1 MIGRK
6 NFYGSGARWAA
17 DLAADVWTI
26 TATAAQNGLE
36 PLPLLQDYIPL
47 FGVILIRVA
56 GIVVAI
62 PAFSSRSV
70 PLQVRI
76 GLVIGLTVILFPIVS
91 DQVRPL
97 SLSWPQVVPLLFTDF
112 MVGMVLGF
120 AISFVMNA
128 FIIAG
133 ELVGIQM
140 GINLISALDPIAGG
154 QVPILGQFMGL
165 LGMLIFLAIDGHHMM
180 FEALVA
186 SFQLVPP
193 MHVHF
198 SGFLVESV
206 LKLGLGMFV
215 LALKVGAPVMI
226 AVFIVTLAMGI
237 LGRTLPQLNVMLNNV
252 PMTIG
257 VGLLVLGLSLP
268 LFGSLAESNL
278 RGIGP
283 TLQGLLSIMGHSQ

>member
-1 MIGRK
+1 MV
-6 NFYGSGARWAA
+6 N
-17 DLAADVWTI
+17 L
-26 TATAAQNGLE
+26 
-36 PLPLLQDYIPL
+36 LPLIQDYIPL

-70 PLQVRI
+70 PLHVRI
-76 GLVIGLTVILFPIVS
+76 GLLIGFTVVLFPIVS
-91 DQVRPL
+91 DQMRPL
-97 SLSWPQVVPLLFTDF
+97 SLSWPQVVPLLFTEF

>member
-1 MIGRK
+1 MV
-6 NFYGSGARWAA
+6 N
-17 DLAADVWTI
+17 L
-26 TATAAQNGLE
+26 
-36 PLPLLQDYIPL
+36 LPLIQDYIPL

-76 GLVIGLTVILFPIVS
+76 GLLIGLTVILFPIVS

-97 SLSWPQVVPLLFTDF
+97 SFSWPQVVPLLFTEF
-112 MVGMVLGF
+112 MVGIVLGF

-133 ELVGIQM
+133 ELIGIQM
-140 GINLISALDPIAGG
+140 GINLISALDPVAGG

-278 RGIGP
+278 TGIGP
-283 TLQGLLSIMGHSQ
+283 TLQGLLSLMGHPQ

>member
-1 MIGRK
+1 MV
-6 NFYGSGARWAA
+6 N
-17 DLAADVWTI
+17 L
-26 TATAAQNGLE
+26 
-36 PLPLLQDYIPL
+36 LPLIQDYIPL

-70 PLQVRI
+70 PLHVRI
-76 GLVIGLTVILFPIVS
+76 GLLIGLTVILFPIVS

-97 SLSWPQVVPLLFTDF
+97 SLSWPQVVPLLFTEF

-133 ELVGIQM
+133 ELIGIQM
-140 GINLISALDPIAGG
+140 GINLISALDPVAGG

-206 LKLGLGMFV
+206 LKLGIGMFV
-215 LALKVGAPVMI
+215 LALKVGAPIMT
-226 AVFIVTLAMGI
+226 AVFIVTLGMGI
-237 LGRTLPQLNVMLNNV
+237 LGRTIPQLNVMLNNV
-252 PMTIG
+252 PITIG

-283 TLQGLLSIMGHSQ
+283 TLQGLLSLMGHPQ

>member
-1 MIGRK
+1 MV
-6 NFYGSGARWAA
+6 N
-17 DLAADVWTI
+17 L
-26 TATAAQNGLE
+26 
-36 PLPLLQDYIPL
+36 LPLIQDYIPL

-56 GIVVAI
+56 GILVAI
-62 PAFSSRSV
+62 PALSSRSV

-76 GLVIGLTVILFPIVS
+76 GLLIGLTVILFPIVS
-91 DQVRPL
+91 DKMGPFTL
-97 SLSWPQVVPLLFTDF
+97 SFSHVLPLLFTEF
-112 MVGMVLGF
+112 MVGIVLGF

-133 ELVGIQM
+133 ELIGIQM

-165 LGMLIFLAIDGHHMM
+165 LAMLIFLAIDGHHMM

-193 MHVHF
+193 LHVHF

-215 LALKVGAPVMI
+215 LALKVGAPVMT
-226 AVFIVTLAMGI
+226 AVFIVTLGMGI
-237 LGRTLPQLNVMLNNV
+237 LGRTIPQLNVMLNNV
-252 PMTIG
+252 PITIG

-268 LFGSLAESNL
+268 LFGSIAESNL
-278 RGIGP
+278 RDIGP
-283 TLQGLLSIMGHSQ
+283 TLQRMLSLMGHPQ

>member
-1 MIGRK
+1 MV
-6 NFYGSGARWAA
+6 N
-17 DLAADVWTI
+17 L
-26 TATAAQNGLE
+26 
-36 PLPLLQDYIPL
+36 LPLIQDYIPL

-70 PLQVRI
+70 PLHVRI
-76 GLVIGLTVILFPIVS
+76 GLLIGFTVILFPIVS
-91 DQVRPL
+91 DQMRPL
-97 SLSWPQVVPLLFTDF
+97 SLSWPQVVPLLFTEF

-133 ELVGIQM
+133 ELIGIQM
-140 GINLISALDPIAGG
+140 GINLISALDPVAGG

-198 SGFLVESV
+198 SGFRVESV

-215 LALKVGAPVMI
+215 LALKVGAPVMT
-226 AVFIVTLAMGI
+226 AVFIVTLGMGI
-237 LGRTLPQLNVMLNNV
+237 LGRTIPQLNVMLNNV
-252 PMTIG
+252 PITIG

-278 RGIGP
+278 TGIGP
-283 TLQGLLSIMGHSQ
+283 TLQGLLSLMGHPQ

>member
-1 MIGRK
+1 MV
-6 NFYGSGARWAA
+6 N
-17 DLAADVWTI
+17 L
-26 TATAAQNGLE
+26 
-36 PLPLLQDYIPL
+36 LPLIQDYIPL

-70 PLQVRI
+70 PLHVRI
-76 GLVIGLTVILFPIVS
+76 GLLIGFTVILFPIVS
-91 DQVRPL
+91 DQMRPL
-97 SLSWPQVVPLLFTDF
+97 SLSWPQVVPLLFTEF

-133 ELVGIQM
+133 ELIGIQM
-140 GINLISALDPIAGG
+140 GINLISALDPVAGG

-165 LGMLIFLAIDGHHMM
+165 LGMLIFLAIDGHLMM

-215 LALKVGAPVMI
+215 LALKVGAPVMT
-226 AVFIVTLAMGI
+226 AVFIVTLGMGI
-237 LGRTLPQLNVMLNNV
+237 LGRTIPQLNVMLNNV
-252 PMTIG
+252 PITIG

-278 RGIGP
+278 TGIGP
-283 TLQGLLSIMGHSQ
+283 TLQGLLSLMGHPQ

>member
-1 MIGRK
+1 MV
-6 NFYGSGARWAA
+6 N
-17 DLAADVWTI
+17 L
-26 TATAAQNGLE
+26 
-36 PLPLLQDYIPL
+36 LPLIQDYIPL

-97 SLSWPQVVPLLFTDF
+97 TLSWPQVVPLLFTEF

-133 ELVGIQM
+133 ELIGIQM
-140 GINLISALDPIAGG
+140 GINLISALDPVAGG

-215 LALKVGAPVMI
+215 LALKVGAPVMT
-226 AVFIVTLAMGI
+226 AVFIVTLGMGI
-237 LGRTLPQLNVMLNNV
+237 LGRTIPQLNVMLNNV
-252 PMTIG
+252 PITIG
-257 VGLLVLGLSLP
+257 IGLLVLGLSLP

-283 TLQGLLSIMGHSQ
+283 TLQGLLSLMGHPQ

>member
-1 MIGRK
+1 MV
-6 NFYGSGARWAA
+6 N
-17 DLAADVWTI
+17 L
-26 TATAAQNGLE
+26 
-36 PLPLLQDYIPL
+36 LPLIQDYIPL

-70 PLQVRI
+70 PLHVRI
-76 GLVIGLTVILFPIVS
+76 GLLIGFTVILFPIVS

-97 SLSWPQVVPLLFTDF
+97 SLSWPQVVPLLFTEF
-112 MVGMVLGF
+112 MVGTVLGF

-133 ELVGIQM
+133 ELIGIQM
-140 GINLISALDPIAGG
+140 GINLISALDPVAGG

-215 LALKVGAPVMI
+215 LALKVGAPVMT
-226 AVFIVTLAMGI
+226 AVFIVTLGMGI
-237 LGRTLPQLNVMLNNV
+237 LGRTIPQLNVMLNNV
-252 PMTIG
+252 PITIG

-278 RGIGP
+278 TGIGP
-283 TLQGLLSIMGHSQ
+283 TLQGLLSLMGHPQ

>member
-1 MIGRK
+1 MV
-6 NFYGSGARWAA
+6 N
-17 DLAADVWTI
+17 L
-26 TATAAQNGLE
+26 
-36 PLPLLQDYIPL
+36 LPLIQDYIPL

-62 PAFSSRSV
+62 PAFSSRTV
-70 PLQVRI
+70 PLHVRI
-76 GLVIGLTVILFPIVS
+76 GLLIGLTVILLPIVS
-91 DQVRPL
+91 DQIRPL
-97 SLSWPQVVPLLFTDF
+97 TISFPQVVPLLFTEF
-112 MVGMVLGF
+112 MVGIVLGF

-133 ELVGIQM
+133 ELIGIQM

-215 LALKVGAPVMI
+215 LALKVGAPVMT
-226 AVFIVTLAMGI
+226 AVFIVTLGMGI
-237 LGRTLPQLNVMLNNV
+237 LGRTIPQLNVMLNNV
-252 PMTIG
+252 PITIG

-278 RGIGP
+278 RGLGP

>member
-1 MIGRK
+1 MV
-6 NFYGSGARWAA
+6 N
-17 DLAADVWTI
+17 L
-26 TATAAQNGLE
+26 
-36 PLPLLQDYIPL
+36 LPLIQDYIPL

-62 PAFSSRSV
+62 PAFSSRTV
-70 PLQVRI
+70 PLHVRI
-76 GLVIGLTVILFPIVS
+76 GLLIGLTVILFPIVS
-91 DQVRPL
+91 DQIRPL
-97 SLSWPQVVPLLFTDF
+97 TISFPQIVPLLFTEF

-133 ELVGIQM
+133 ELIGIQM

-215 LALKVGAPVMI
+215 LALKVGAPVMT
-226 AVFIVTLAMGI
+226 AVFIVTLGMGI
-237 LGRTLPQLNVMLNNV
+237 LGRTIPQLNVMLNNV
-252 PMTIG
+252 PITIG

-278 RGIGP
+278 RGLGP

>member
-1 MIGRK
+1 MV
-6 NFYGSGARWAA
+6 N
-17 DLAADVWTI
+17 L
-26 TATAAQNGLE
+26 
-36 PLPLLQDYIPL
+36 LPMLQDYIPL

-62 PAFSSRSV
+62 PAFSSRTV
-70 PLQVRI
+70 PLHVRI

-97 SLSWPQVVPLLFTDF
+97 SLSWPQVVPLLFTEF

-133 ELVGIQM
+133 ELIGIQM
-140 GINLISALDPIAGG
+140 GINLISALDPVAGG

-206 LKLGLGMFV
+206 LKLGLDMFV
-215 LALKVGAPVMI
+215 LALKVGAPVMT
-226 AVFIVTLAMGI
+226 AVFIVTLGMGI
-237 LGRTLPQLNVMLNNV
+237 LGRTIPQLNVMLNNV
-252 PMTIG
+252 PITIG
-257 VGLLVLGLSLP
+257 IGLLVLGLSLP
-268 LFGSLAESNL
+268 LFGSLAEANL

-283 TLQGLLSIMGHSQ
+283 TLQGLLSLMRHPQ

>member
-1 MIGRK
+1 MV
-6 NFYGSGARWAA
+6 N
-17 DLAADVWTI
+17 L
-26 TATAAQNGLE
+26 
-36 PLPLLQDYIPL
+36 LPLIQDYIPL

-62 PAFSSRSV
+62 PAFSSRTV
-70 PLQVRI
+70 PLHVRI

-97 SLSWPQVVPLLFTDF
+97 SLSWPQVVPLLFTEF

-133 ELVGIQM
+133 ELIGIQM

-215 LALKVGAPVMI
+215 LALKVGAPVMT
-226 AVFIVTLAMGI
+226 AVFIVTLGMGI
-237 LGRTLPQLNVMLNNV
+237 LGRTIPQLNVMLNNV
-252 PMTIG
+252 PITIG

-278 RGIGP
+278 TGIGP
-283 TLQGLLSIMGHSQ
+283 TLQGLLLLMGHPQ

>member
-1 MIGRK
+1 MV
-6 NFYGSGARWAA
+6 N
-17 DLAADVWTI
+17 L
-26 TATAAQNGLE
+26 
-36 PLPLLQDYIPL
+36 LPLIQDYIPL

-70 PLQVRI
+70 PLHVRI
-76 GLVIGLTVILFPIVS
+76 GLLIGFTVILFPIVS

-97 SLSWPQVVPLLFTDF
+97 SLSWPQVVPLLFTEF

-133 ELVGIQM
+133 ELIGIQM
-140 GINLISALDPIAGG
+140 GINLISALDPVAGG

-215 LALKVGAPVMI
+215 LALKVGAPVMT
-226 AVFIVTLAMGI
+226 AVFIVTLGMGI
-237 LGRTLPQLNVMLNNV
+237 LGRTIPQLNVMLNNV
-252 PMTIG
+252 PITIG

-278 RGIGP
+278 TGIGP
-283 TLQGLLSIMGHSQ
+283 TLQGLLSLMGHPQ

>member
-1 MIGRK
+1 MV
-6 NFYGSGARWAA
+6 N
-17 DLAADVWTI
+17 L
-26 TATAAQNGLE
+26 
-36 PLPLLQDYIPL
+36 LPLIQDYIPL

-62 PAFSSRSV
+62 PAFSSRNV
-70 PLQVRI
+70 PLHVRI
-76 GLVIGLTVILFPIVS
+76 GLLIGITVILFPIVS

-97 SLSWPQVVPLLFTDF
+97 SFSWPQVVPLLFTEF
-112 MVGMVLGF
+112 MVGIVLGF

-133 ELVGIQM
+133 ELIGIQM
-140 GINLISALDPIAGG
+140 GINLISALDPVAGG

-215 LALKVGAPVMI
+215 LALKVGAPVMT
-226 AVFIVTLAMGI
+226 AVFIVTLGMGI
-237 LGRTLPQLNVMLNNV
+237 LGRTIPQLNVMLNNV
-252 PMTIG
+252 PITIG
-257 VGLLVLGLSLP
+257 IGLLVLGLSLP

-283 TLQGLLSIMGHSQ
+283 TLQGLLSIMGHPQ

>member
-1 MIGRK
+1 MV
-6 NFYGSGARWAA
+6 N
-17 DLAADVWTI
+17 L
-26 TATAAQNGLE
+26 
-36 PLPLLQDYIPL
+36 LPLIQDYIPL

-70 PLQVRI
+70 PLHVRI
-76 GLVIGLTVILFPIVS
+76 GLLIGLTVILFPIVS

-97 SLSWPQVVPLLFTDF
+97 SLSWPQVVPLLFTEF

-133 ELVGIQM
+133 ELIGIQM
-140 GINLISALDPIAGG
+140 GINLISALDPVAGG

-198 SGFLVESV
+198 SGFRVESV

-215 LALKVGAPVMI
+215 LALKVGAPVMT
-226 AVFIVTLAMGI
+226 AVFIVTLGMGI
-237 LGRTLPQLNVMLNNV
+237 LGRTIPQLNVMLNNV
-252 PMTIG
+252 PITIG

-278 RGIGP
+278 TGIGP
-283 TLQGLLSIMGHSQ
+283 TLQGLLSLMGHPQ

>member
-1 MIGRK
+1 
-6 NFYGSGARWAA
+6 
-17 DLAADVWTI
+17 
-26 TATAAQNGLE
+26 
-36 PLPLLQDYIPL
+36 
-47 FGVILIRVA
+47 
-56 GIVVAI
+56 
-62 PAFSSRSV
+62 
-70 PLQVRI
+70 
-76 GLVIGLTVILFPIVS
+76 VILFPIVS
-91 DQVRPL
+91 DQIRPL
-97 SLSWPQVVPLLFTDF
+97 TFSFPQVVPLLFTEF

-133 ELVGIQM
+133 ELIGIQM
-140 GINLISALDPIAGG
+140 GINLISALDPVAGG

-206 LKLGLGMFV
+206 LKLGVGMFV
-215 LALKVGAPVMI
+215 LALKVGAPVMT
-226 AVFIVTLAMGI
+226 AVFIVTLGMGI
-237 LGRTLPQLNVMLNNV
+237 LGRTIPQLNVMLNNV
-252 PMTIG
+252 PITIG

-278 RGIGP
+278 TGIGP
-283 TLQGLLSIMGHSQ
+283 TLQGLLSLMGHPQ

>member
-1 MIGRK
+1 MV
-6 NFYGSGARWAA
+6 N
-17 DLAADVWTI
+17 L
-26 TATAAQNGLE
+26 
-36 PLPLLQDYIPL
+36 LPLIQDYIPL

-70 PLQVRI
+70 PLHVRI

-91 DQVRPL
+91 DQVQPL
-97 SLSWPQVVPLLFTDF
+97 SLSWPHVVPLLFTDF

-215 LALKVGAPVMI
+215 LALKVGAPVMT
-226 AVFIVTLAMGI
+226 AVFIVVASFLYLARMRSTSGWSLCI
-237 LGRTLPQLNVMLNNV
+237 LRMLFMLDMLSGWSTTRTRVAS
-252 PMTIG
+252 PMIAT
-257 VGLLVLGLSLP
+257 P
-268 LFGSLAESNL
+268 
-278 RGIGP
+278 
-283 TLQGLLSIMGHSQ
+283 